1 MLCTVLT
8 STCRGVAMA
17 VDDPHIS
24 GPQNVPTSFEYVEY
38 VVYVENVVDRIIHE
52 YSIHFNISLL

>member
-1 MLCTVLT
+1 
-8 STCRGVAMA
+8 MA